1 MERDLG
7 DVVNPSFK
15 RGGEEEDKD
24 DYEGSGRGGG
34 VLNEIG
40 NKRITGHGDEV
51 VRVV

>member
-1 MERDLG
+1 M
-7 DVVNPSFK
+7 VNPSFK

-34 VLNEIG
+34 GGVGGGGLNEIG